1 MKYSL
6 DSLRNSRK
14 KDGSPV
20 RLAQYKIPE
29 AQISKLIAIDDTTFL
44 CAGTYKSRFQYL
56 LFNKNDSVLDYG
68 VDVYNTADSA
78 FQTYTRYLSNQGN
91 LVMNPEKHTF
101 AGSINFS
108 SNIDFFEIVN
118 NKIELIKSLRLGDP
132 INKPVNEEGIYYVD
146 LTENTQTGYID
157 LSATSKYVYALYSDK
172 KCTKIAENQI
182 PYWFL
187 TGMVIRLKNI
197 R

>member
-1 MKYSL
+1 
-6 DSLRNSRK
+6 
-14 KDGSPV
+14 
-20 RLAQYKIPE
+20 
-29 AQISKLIAIDDTTFL
+29 
-44 CAGTYKSRFQYL
+44 
-56 LFNKNDSVLDYG
+56 
-68 VDVYNTADSA
+68 
-78 FQTYTRYLSNQGN
+78 
-91 LVMNPEKHTF
+91 MNPEKHTF

-172 KCTKIAENQI
+172 KCTKITENQI

-187 TGMVIRLKNI
+187 TGMVIRLKI
-197 R
+197 FVRY

>member
-1 MKYSL
+1 
-6 DSLRNSRK
+6 
-14 KDGSPV
+14 
-20 RLAQYKIPE
+20 
-29 AQISKLIAIDDTTFL
+29 
-44 CAGTYKSRFQYL
+44 
-56 LFNKNDSVLDYG
+56 
-68 VDVYNTADSA
+68 
-78 FQTYTRYLSNQGN
+78 
-91 LVMNPEKHTF
+91 MNPEKHTF

-172 KCTKIAENQI
+172 KCTKTTENQI

-187 TGMVIRLKNI
+187 TGRVIRLRNI